1 MMLLLCHDIHIGFPL
16 VPIMLEAF
24 YKHNV
29 TNIFLPSPLLH
40 QLIPLMSTFYQYLH

>member
-24 YKHNV
+24 
-29 TNIFLPSPLLH
+29 TNTMSQTFSLHLLSSTSLFL
-40 QLIPLMSTFYQYLH
+40 